1 MPRVK
6 RSVHAKKKRRKI
18 LKHAKGYV
26 GARSRLYRVATE
38 AVERAWC
45 YAYAHRRRRKRD
57 MRRLWIARINAGARL
72 NGLTYSR
79 LIDGLTKAGVRINR
93 KVLAQMAV
101 NDPEGFAQITSI
113 AKASLS

>member
-6 RSVHAKKKRRKI
+6 RSIHAKKKRRKI

-26 GARSRLYRVATE
+26 GARRRLYRTATE

-45 YAYAHRRRRKRD
+45 YAYAHRKRKKRD

-72 NGLTYSR
+72 NGLTYSS
-79 LIDGLTKAGVRINR
+79 LIGGLNKAGVRINR
-93 KVLAQMAV
+93 KILAHMAV
-101 NDPEGFAQITSI
+101 ADPEGFAQITSI
-113 AKASLS
+113 ARASL

>member
-6 RSVHAKKKRRKI
+6 RSVHAKKKRRKV
-18 LKHAKGYV
+18 LKSAKGYV
-26 GARSRLYRVATE
+26 GARRRLYRTATE
-38 AVERAWC
+38 AVERGWC
-45 YAYAHRRRRKRD
+45 YAYAHRKRKKRD

-79 LIDGLTKAGVRINR
+79 LMDGLTKAGVRINR
-93 KVLAQMAV
+93 KMLAHMAV
-101 NDPEGFAQITSI
+101 NDPDGFSQITSI